1 MGVFCNCC
9 KKEEGGQYHQTNRFN
24 GNGKF
29 NANNDDSP
37 AEHELKYVN
46 EESNKIDDKDK
57 KRNENI
63 QKDERKNEKRI
74 KEKEEIQKN
83 YEEEKKEERYE
94 KDIENISEDDI
105 KKIFKILDDEYY
117 ISSIWE
123 DDYIKSIIIQLKG
136 NLKNLREYFEKE
148 I

>member
-1 MGVFCNCC
+1 MGVFCNWC

-24 GNGKF
+24 GNGKL

-63 QKDERKNEKRI
+63 KKDERKNEKRI

-83 YEEEKKEERYE
+83 YKEEKDKEKYK
-94 KDIENISEDDI
+94 KDIENLSENDI
-105 KKIFKILDDEYY
+105 KIIFEILDEEYY

-123 DDYIKSIIIQLKG
+123 DKDIKSIIKQLKG
-136 NLKNLREYFEKE
+136 NLINLREYIEKE